1 MLRLAFLA
9 ARHVM
14 PGILGLPRQAA
25 LALGEGIK
33 KDDPRPSRLWKALAL
48 VMPIALLVG
57 LTLPRLT
64 LVMSPSIDAWLLRR
78 APGPITKGDLV
89 QFTLVHPLAG
99 PKPVSV
105 TKRALCLPGEML
117 KAVER
122 PSRMG
127 RGLTDGYYYCN
138 GALLGVSRPFGRD
151 GRKLEHLRWGDRPL
165 PDDFIYVGSDHTQGF
180 DSRYYGPIGIDRLTR
195 MERIL

>member
-14 PGILGLPRQAA
+14 PCLFGLPRKAARALGGKDDRDTARPRQLWNA
-25 LALGEGIK
+25 LAI
-33 KDDPRPSRLWKALAL
+33 
-48 VMPIALLVG
+48 VMPITLLVG
-57 LTLPRLT
+57 LALPRLT

-105 TKRALCLPGEML
+105 TKRALCLPGEIL

-165 PDDFIYVGSDHTQGF
+165 PVGFIYVGSDKPQGF